1 MRMKY
6 LIILISFTVSLF
18 IAFLAFIKKSYKY
31 ATIQDN
37 VDNSNDY
44 SKLKQSYIY
53 KDKNN
58 NQIMLTNKA
67 PLDYEV
73 K

>member
-1 MRMKY
+1 MKY
-6 LIILISFTVSLF
+6 LIILISFIASLF
-18 IAFLAFIKKSYKY
+18 IASLVFIKKSYKY

-37 VDNSNDY
+37 VDSSNDY

-58 NQIMLTNKA
+58 NQIMLTKKA

>member
-1 MRMKY
+1 MKY
-6 LIILISFTVSLF
+6 LIILISFIVSLLLV
-18 IAFLAFIKKSYKY
+18 FLAFIKKSYKY
-31 ATIQDN
+31 ATIQDS
-37 VDNSNDY
+37 VDSSNDY
-44 SKLKQSYIY
+44 LKLKQGYIY

-58 NQIMLTNKA
+58 NQIMLTKKA

>member
-1 MRMKY
+1 MKY

-18 IAFLAFIKKSYKY
+18 VAFLVFIKKSYKY

-37 VDNSNDY
+37 IDSSNDY

-58 NQIMLTNKA
+58 NQIMLTKKA

-73 K
+73 

>member
-1 MRMKY
+1 MKY
-6 LIILISFTVSLF
+6 LIILISFIVSLF
-18 IAFLAFIKKSYKY
+18 VAFLVFIKKSYKY
-31 ATIQDN
+31 ATIQDS

-44 SKLKQSYIY
+44 SKLKQGYIY

-58 NQIMLTNKA
+58 NQIMLTKKA

>member
-1 MRMKY
+1 MKY
-6 LIILISFTVSLF
+6 LIILISFIVSLF
-18 IAFLAFIKKSYKY
+18 VAFLVFIKKSYKY
-31 ATIQDN
+31 ATIQDSI
-37 VDNSNDY
+37 DSSNNY
-44 SKLKQSYIY
+44 SKLKQGYIY

-58 NQIMLTNKA
+58 NQIMLTKKA

>member
-1 MRMKY
+1 MKY
-6 LIILISFTVSLF
+6 LIILISFIVSLLLV
-18 IAFLAFIKKSYKY
+18 FLAFIKKSYKY
-31 ATIQDN
+31 ATIQDS
-37 VDNSNDY
+37 VDSSNDY
-44 SKLKQSYIY
+44 LKLKQGYIY

-58 NQIMLTNKA
+58 NQTMLTKKA